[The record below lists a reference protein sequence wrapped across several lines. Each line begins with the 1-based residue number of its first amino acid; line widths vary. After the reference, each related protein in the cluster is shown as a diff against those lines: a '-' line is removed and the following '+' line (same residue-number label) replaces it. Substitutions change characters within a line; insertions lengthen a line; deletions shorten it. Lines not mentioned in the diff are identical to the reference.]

1 MVDNQPE
8 PIRLADLLTPAGAL
22 WLNLIRDHKIDSII
36 LDRQYKFAE
45 CAEIQFVEQLAA
57 KLVMK
62 NQPISP
68 Y

>member
-1 MVDNQPE
+1 M
-8 PIRLADLLTPAGAL
+8 LTPAGAL